1 MSFNYGDLVR
11 RDDWGAF
18 SNGSDTVRVVPPK
31 LDAIAT
37 SRDVTW
43 LDTGDSPTYVLT
55 ARLRLVSAA
64 PVPEWQI
71 ATEDEIAVLKRLG
84 VKFEGRT
91 TIEIRLIG

>member
-11 RDDWGAF
+11 RYDWSAF
-18 SNGSDTVRVVPPK
+18 SNGASEARVVPPK
-31 LDAIAT
+31 PNALIT

-71 ATEDEIAVLKRLG
+71 ATQDEIAVLKRLG

-91 TIEIRLIG
+91 TIEIRLSN